1 MRNARV
7 RIDMK
12 IVSQFLRSEGLFAR
26 VMRSSMWATFG
37 YVTSQFVR
45 LASNVILTRIL
56 FPDAF
61 GLMALVSVCMTGLM
75 MFSDIGIGPSIMR
88 SQRGD
93 DPNFLNTAWTLQV
106 MRGLCLWLALCL
118 LAWPV
123 ATFYDQPLLLPL
135 LPVAGLTLLV
145 AGFNPTRVETANRH
159 LQLGRV
165 VSLDLISQITGI
177 LATIG
182 LAWATQ
188 SVWGLALGG
197 VVGSAV
203 KLVLMHAFLAGP
215 SNSFHLDRADAH
227 ELVQFGKW
235 IFLSTIFGFMLSQ
248 GDKAIL
254 GKYVDLETLGIYNI
268 GYFLASFPL
277 MLGGAITARILIP
290 TYREIATESTFE
302 GARRLRLMRAGL
314 TGAILGLQFAMAFV
328 GVALVEFLYDP
339 RYSAAGPIMVLISL
353 VQIPLIIGLTYDQAA
368 LAAGDSRS
376 YFYTIAA
383 RATAQTTL
391 FIAGAELFGLAGALI
406 GQGIATVTLHTV
418 TVWLARKHNV
428 WDPIHDLAYAV
439 LSIAL
444 GCLVVRLNLGSLELL
459 F

>member
-1 MRNARV
+1 
-7 RIDMK
+7 MK
-12 IVSQFLRSEGLFAR
+12 VVSQLMRGEGLFAR

-37 YVTSQFVR
+37 YVASQFVR

-106 MRGLCLWLALCL
+106 IRGVCLWLTLCL

-135 LPVAGLTLLV
+135 LPVAGLTLLI

-165 VSLDLISQITGI
+165 ISLDLISQITGI
-177 LATIG
+177 IATIG

-203 KLVLMHAFLAGP
+203 KLLLMHSFLAGP
-215 SNSFHLDRADAH
+215 ANSFHLNRADAH
-227 ELVQFGKW
+227 ELVHFGKW

-254 GKYVDLETLGIYNI
+254 GKYVDLQTLGIYNI

-277 MLGGAITARILIP
+277 LLGGAVTARILIP
-290 TYREIATESTFE
+290 TYREISADKTV
-302 GARRLRLMRAGL
+302 GRVKRLRLMRAGL
-314 TGAILGLQFAMAFV
+314 TGAILSLQFMMAFI
-328 GVALVEFLYDP
+328 GVALVGFLYDP
-339 RYSAAGPIMVLISL
+339 RYAAAGPIMVVISL

-391 FIAGAELFGLAGALI
+391 FIIGAEYWGLAGALI
-406 GQGIATVTLHTV
+406 GQGIAAVSLHGVTI
-418 TVWLARKHNV
+418 WLARKYKV
-428 WDPIHDLAYAV
+428 WDPVHDAAYAISSIV
-439 LSIAL
+439 L
-444 GCLVVRLNLGSLELL
+444 GYLVVRLNQGSLELI

>member
-1 MRNARV
+1 MNL
-7 RIDMK
+7 
-12 IVSQFLRSEGLFAR
+12 VSQLLRGDGLFAR

-37 YVTSQFVR
+37 YVVSQLVR
-45 LASNVILTRIL
+45 LASNVVLTRIL

-106 MRGLCLWLALCL
+106 IRGFCLWLALCV

-123 ATFYDQPLLLPL
+123 AWFYDQPLLLQL

-165 VSLDLISQITGI
+165 ISLDLVSQIVGI

-197 VVGSAV
+197 VVGSTIR
-203 KLVLMHAFLAGP
+203 LILMHIFLAGP
-215 SNSFHLDRADAH
+215 ANSFHLNRPDAH
-227 ELVQFGKW
+227 DLIHFGKW

-254 GKYVDLETLGIYNI
+254 GKYVDLDILGIYNI

-277 MLGGAITARILIP
+277 LLGGAITARILIP
-290 TYREIATESTFE
+290 TYREVFSAYNQRKA
-302 GARRLRLMRAGL
+302 ARIRLMRTGL
-314 TGAILGLQFAMAFV
+314 TGGILCMQFGMAFV
-328 GVALVEFLYDP
+328 GVALVGFLYDP
-339 RYSAAGPIMVLISL
+339 RYSAAGPIMVVISL
-353 VQIPLIIGLTYDQAA
+353 IQIPLIIGLTYDQAA
-368 LAAGDSRS
+368 LAAGDSRN

-383 RATAQTTL
+383 RATAQTTF
-391 FIAGAELFGLAGALI
+391 FIIGAELGGMAGALI
-406 GQGIATVTLHTV
+406 GQGMASVMLHAVTI
-418 TVWLARKHNV
+418 WLARKHKV
-428 WDPIHDLAYAV
+428 WDPIHDAAYTL
-439 LSIAL
+439 LSIIL
-444 GCLVVRLNLGSLELL
+444 GGGIFYLNYDSIKSIFRYTLM
-459 F
+459 